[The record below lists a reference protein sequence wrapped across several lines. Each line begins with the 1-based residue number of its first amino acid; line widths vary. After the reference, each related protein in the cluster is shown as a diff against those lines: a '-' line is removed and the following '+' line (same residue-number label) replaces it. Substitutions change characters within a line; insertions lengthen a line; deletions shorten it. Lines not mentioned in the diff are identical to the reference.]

1 MSEIF
6 NQYNILLCLT
16 ARGGIYFNIIL
27 ICSLFLIVNRKKEI
41 GILFPLFG
49 NIISLLIAMAYQDF
63 RYIWF
68 IILLCPIILMITLLS
83 KREV

>member
-1 MSEIF
+1 MFYISIKNLIKF
-6 NQYNILLCLT
+6 ILLT
-16 ARGGIYFNIIL
+16 IWVFPIL
-27 ICSLFLIVNRKKEI
+27 LFALIFLEEQSENLVQK
-41 GILFPLFG
+41 F
-49 NIISLLIAMAYQDF
+49 QDF